1 MKALIKFVFIG
12 LCGVASSSF
21 ASQHHEQNMKIDHF
35 GTGNDGDNSS
45 GLLLKQ
51 PMKLVPAS
59 KQERTKEPR
68 IEHYGTGN
76 DGDNTSGLLLVDHE
90 KVYALSNTYTPQLD
104 QRRIEHYG
112 PGNDGDN
119 TTGLLLQEYSLFALM
134 DQQGITT
141 DRAIDKKNGCIN
153 TPIFTSNHSDNSRL
167 LRCFFSVDRSNC
179 SINTFN

>member
-1 MKALIKFVFIG
+1 MKIELSQENYMKTLIKFVFIG

-59 KQERTKEPR
+59 KQERTKERR

-112 PGNDGDN
+112 TGNDGDN
-119 TTGLLLQEYSLFALM
+119 TTGLLLQE
-134 DQQGITT
+134 
-141 DRAIDKKNGCIN
+141 
-153 TPIFTSNHSDNSRL
+153 
-167 LRCFFSVDRSNC
+167 
-179 SINTFN
+179 